1 MGSEVKKK
9 RIDQTGRAWLVAII
23 AIIASVFISVN
34 NSKLAATSSLVMP
47 ALGIDTTS
55 LSFLMSI
62 NGYAGFVLAFIAASI
77 IMKFGTRKSTLVVL
91 LCALLGGVISAFAST
106 YELLVVGRLIEGVGY
121 CCIGTVVPVLF
132 SEWFPP
138 SKRGLPMGIFS
149 VWVPLGAMFIMGTS
163 GFFFNV
169 DDSSSYRNVFW
180 FVVVLL
186 AVITITWIAAARN
199 PQHSY
204 LDEEA
209 AGDDEKPKVS
219 EGFRSLSCWVT
230 MIAFAAFSL
239 GTAAVMNFEP
249 LYMVQ
254 AMGMDQAAANGMLNI
269 SNITVVI
276 AGIVIGFVMNIVKST
291 TGRMGILVAGAAL
304 QGVTFGLAYVIGE
317 SMLVPW
323 LILFGL
329 ANGVVPA
336 IFFTLVAE
344 IAPRPQLA
352 SVSSTLMSLGQSVGG
367 ILFGVVGGIV
377 TTAGWGASAGLLS
390 GAGAVMFLGALA
402 LMFILRSRERKRSAN
417 E

>member
-1 MGSEVKKK
+1 M
-9 RIDQTGRAWLVAII
+9 
-23 AIIASVFISVN
+23 
-34 NSKLAATSSLVMP
+34 
-47 ALGIDTTS
+47 
-55 LSFLMSI
+55 
-62 NGYAGFVLAFIAASI
+62 
-77 IMKFGTRKSTLVVL
+77 
-91 LCALLGGVISAFAST
+91 
-106 YELLVVGRLIEGVGY
+106 
-121 CCIGTVVPVLF
+121 
-132 SEWFPP
+132 
-138 SKRGLPMGIFS
+138 
-149 VWVPLGAMFIMGTS
+149 
-163 GFFFNV
+163 
-169 DDSSSYRNVFW
+169 
-180 FVVVLL
+180 
-186 AVITITWIAAARN
+186 
-199 PQHSY
+199 
-204 LDEEA
+204 
-209 AGDDEKPKVS
+209 GDDEKPKVS

-276 AGIVIGFVMNIVKST
+276 AGIAIGFVMNIVKST

>member
-1 MGSEVKKK
+1 M
-9 RIDQTGRAWLVAII
+9 
-23 AIIASVFISVN
+23 
-34 NSKLAATSSLVMP
+34 
-47 ALGIDTTS
+47 
-55 LSFLMSI
+55 
-62 NGYAGFVLAFIAASI
+62 
-77 IMKFGTRKSTLVVL
+77 
-91 LCALLGGVISAFAST
+91 
-106 YELLVVGRLIEGVGY
+106 
-121 CCIGTVVPVLF
+121 
-132 SEWFPP
+132 
-138 SKRGLPMGIFS
+138 
-149 VWVPLGAMFIMGTS
+149 
-163 GFFFNV
+163 
-169 DDSSSYRNVFW
+169 
-180 FVVVLL
+180 
-186 AVITITWIAAARN
+186 TWIAAARN

-209 AGDDEKPKVS
+209 VGDDEKPKVS

-276 AGIVIGFVMNIVKST
+276 AGIAIGFVMNIVKST